1 MLSKQTLLE
10 LAGETVRA
18 TVPNLADHTVTSTSG
33 IGFFDRLEPS
43 KPDRLPS
50 STIFDIYFGKTQ
62 LSYEPLLHT
71 KLKSFSSACD
81 AIQEYLELPNFN
93 GLSDGRLGRI
103 QLSIPNLNAR
113 IETAA
118 QRRAFVRQSRRHCA
132 L

>member
-10 LAGETVRA
+10 RLAKLSE
-18 TVPNLADHTVTSTSG
+18 LQFQIADHTVTSTSG

-43 KPDRLPS
+43 KPDRLPL
-50 STIFDIYFGKTQ
+50 STIFDICFGKTQ

-113 IETAA
+113 IETPA